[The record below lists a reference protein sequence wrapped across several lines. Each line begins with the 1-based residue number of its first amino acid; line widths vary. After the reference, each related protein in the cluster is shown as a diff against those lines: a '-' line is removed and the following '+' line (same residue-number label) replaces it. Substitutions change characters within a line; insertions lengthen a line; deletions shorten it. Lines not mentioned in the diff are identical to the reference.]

1 MMSRCGRLYAPLL
14 GLAYGSLRLMQPFD
28 FAAGHAQWRSSRRLF
43 SVRGTDSIGEI
54 IRRRPREF
62 TETRN

>member
-1 MMSRCGRLYAPLL
+1 
-14 GLAYGSLRLMQPFD
+14 MQPFD
-28 FAAGHAQWRSSRRLF
+28 LAADRAQWRSNRRLF
-43 SVRGTDSIGEI
+43 SGRGTDSIGEI

>member
-1 MMSRCGRLYAPLL
+1 
-14 GLAYGSLRLMQPFD
+14 MQPFD
-28 FAAGHAQWRSSRRLF
+28 LAADHAQCRSSRRLF
-43 SVRGTDSIGEI
+43 LGRGTDSIGEI